1 MKASIETYPK
11 IFEGNVE
18 IKQNLQLYNLQ
29 TLNSLVKQIQIT
41 MDLLTRHMIVKKV
54 PIKV

>member
-41 MDLLTRHMIVKKV
+41 MDLLTRHLIVKKV